1 MNGSD
6 EARFII
12 FSFFVAII
20 YALVRLIKKI
30 FGGLAGRGKK
40 GEGRQKKGKEGG
52 ERKPFFVK
60 SLTRRRRL
68 DLTRRDDN
76 LLSGKL
82 GKKLDRHR
90 RGMFGK

>member
-12 FSFFVAII
+12 FSVFIAII

-30 FGGLAGRGKK
+30 FGRLSGK
-40 GEGRQKKGKEGG
+40 GEKREGGQKKGKEGG
-52 ERKPFFVK
+52 RGKPFFVK

-82 GKKLDRHR
+82 GKKMDRHR

>member
-30 FGGLAGRGKK
+30 FGGLAGSGKK
-40 GEGRQKKGKEGG
+40 GGEGQKGKEGG
-52 ERKPFFVK
+52 GRKPFFVK

-68 DLTRRDDN
+68 DLTRKGDN
-76 LLSGKL
+76 IMSGKL

>member
-20 YALVRLIKKI
+20 YALMRLIKRI
-30 FGGLAGRGKK
+30 FGRLSGRGKK
-40 GEGRQKKGKEGG
+40 RKGGKKGKKGKFPE
-52 ERKPFFVK
+52 KVFFVK

-68 DLTRRDDN
+68 DLTRKGDN
-76 LLSGKL
+76 IMSGKL